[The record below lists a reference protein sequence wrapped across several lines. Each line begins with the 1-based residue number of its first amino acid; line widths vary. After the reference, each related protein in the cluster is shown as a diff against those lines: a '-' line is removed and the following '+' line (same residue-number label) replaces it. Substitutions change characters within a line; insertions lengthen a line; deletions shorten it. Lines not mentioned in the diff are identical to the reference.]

1 MQPTSRTTR
10 QCKIQL
16 ENFIPLLLIYFW
28 RTILHLRCWLV
39 LFKLRCQMLEI
50 EASKLYEISGLT
62 KTANGLPRGV
72 TPVNTRKRNLNQ
84 NKTIFTNTTLSYAFL
99 QFMSQI
105 HDVACSTS
113 CMILHGL
120 LMESLLNIPMFCD
133 ISIQWI
139 SVSLVL

>member
-1 MQPTSRTTR
+1 
-10 QCKIQL
+10 
-16 ENFIPLLLIYFW
+16 
-28 RTILHLRCWLV
+28 
-39 LFKLRCQMLEI
+39 MLEI

-72 TPVNTRKRNLNQ
+72 TPANTRKRNLNQ

-120 LMESLLNIPMFCD
+120 LMDSLLKHEMRKGINKQIHIVDNKKFRSP
-133 ISIQWI
+133 
-139 SVSLVL
+139 SL

>member
-1 MQPTSRTTR
+1 
-10 QCKIQL
+10 
-16 ENFIPLLLIYFW
+16 
-28 RTILHLRCWLV
+28 
-39 LFKLRCQMLEI
+39 MLEI
-50 EASKLYEISGLT
+50 EASKLNEISGLT
-62 KTANGLPRGV
+62 KTANCLPRGV

-120 LMESLLNIPMFCD
+120 LMDSLLNLKTLLVNNNYRSGMILDCYAL
-133 ISIQWI
+133 ICLYQA
-139 SVSLVL
+139 VSLLFNNMPVAGRRLNTKSGSLIQDKLYSNT

>member
-1 MQPTSRTTR
+1 
-10 QCKIQL
+10 
-16 ENFIPLLLIYFW
+16 
-28 RTILHLRCWLV
+28 
-39 LFKLRCQMLEI
+39 MLEI

-72 TPVNTRKRNLNQ
+72 TPVNTRKWNLNQ

-120 LMESLLNIPMFCD
+120 LMDSLLITFWLANLVKFKLIQKPTLQVLA
-133 ISIQWI
+133 IS
-139 SVSLVL
+139 SRRFVV